1 MVIRVNKIL
10 INVHQN
16 EDWSIITVNQG
27 FINFDDKMY
36 PSRWLNKK
44 QFRISNKVLM
54 DYIQLFKD
62 QNSEI
67 FFRFN
72 KECSWIPY
80 TNQKFVWDDVMNFLR
95 VCYLCVPQKR
105 KTCST
110 FVLNIHTLS
119 ASCNCS

>member
-1 MVIRVNKIL
+1 MNKIL

-16 EDWSIITVNQG
+16 EDWSIITINQG
-27 FINFDDKMY
+27 FINFDSEMY

-44 QFRISNKVLM
+44 QFRVSNRVLM
-54 DYIQLFKD
+54 DYVRLFEAQD
-62 QNSEI
+62 SEI

-72 KECSWIPY
+72 KECNWIPY

-105 KTCST
+105 KSRST
-110 FVLNIHTLS
+110 FILNMHTLS
-119 ASCNCS
+119 ASCSCS

>member
-1 MVIRVNKIL
+1 MVIRVKKIL

-16 EDWSIITVNQG
+16 EDWSIITINQG
-27 FINFDDKMY
+27 FINFDSEMY

-44 QFRISNKVLM
+44 QFRVSNKVLM
-54 DYIQLFKD
+54 DYICLFKAQD
-62 QNSEI
+62 SEI

-72 KECSWIPY
+72 KECGWIPY

-105 KTCST
+105 KSRST
-110 FVLNIHTLS
+110 FILNIHTLS

>member
-1 MVIRVNKIL
+1 MIRVNKIL

-16 EDWSIITVNQG
+16 EDWSIITINQG
-27 FINFDDKMY
+27 FINFDSETY

-44 QFRISNKVLM
+44 QFRVSNKVLM
-54 DYIQLFKD
+54 DYIRLFKAQD
-62 QNSEI
+62 SEI

-72 KECSWIPY
+72 KECGWIPY

-105 KTCST
+105 KARST
-110 FVLNIHTLS
+110 FILNIHTLS

>member
-1 MVIRVNKIL
+1 MVIRVNKVL

-16 EDWSIITVNQG
+16 KDWSIITINQG
-27 FINFDDKMY
+27 FINFDSEMY

-44 QFRISNKVLM
+44 QFRVSNKVLM
-54 DYIQLFKD
+54 DYICLFKTQD
-62 QNSEI
+62 SEI

-72 KECSWIPY
+72 KECNWIPY
-80 TNQKFVWDDVMNFLR
+80 TNQKFVWDDVMSFLR

-105 KTCST
+105 KARST
-110 FVLNIHTLS
+110 FILNIHTLS

>member
-1 MVIRVNKIL
+1 MVIRVNKVL

-16 EDWSIITVNQG
+16 EDWSIITINQG
-27 FINFDDKMY
+27 FINFDSEMY

-44 QFRISNKVLM
+44 QFRVSNKVLM
-54 DYIQLFKD
+54 DYIRLFKTQD
-62 QNSEI
+62 SEI

-80 TNQKFVWDDVMNFLR
+80 MNQKFVWDDVMNFLR

-105 KTCST
+105 KTRST
-110 FVLNIHTLS
+110 FILNIHTLS

>member
-1 MVIRVNKIL
+1 MVIRVNKVL

-16 EDWSIITVNQG
+16 KDWSIITINQG
-27 FINFDDKMY
+27 FINFDSEMY

-44 QFRISNKVLM
+44 QFRVSNKVLM
-54 DYIQLFKD
+54 DYICLFKAQD
-62 QNSEI
+62 SEI

-80 TNQKFVWDDVMNFLR
+80 TSQKFVWDDVMNFLR

-105 KTCST
+105 KARST
-110 FVLNIHTLS
+110 FILNIHTLS

>member
-1 MVIRVNKIL
+1 MAIRVNKIL

-16 EDWSIITVNQG
+16 EDWSIITINQG
-27 FINFDDKMY
+27 FINFDSEMY

-44 QFRISNKVLM
+44 QFRVSNRVLM
-54 DYIQLFKD
+54 DYVRLFEAQD
-62 QNSEI
+62 SEI

-72 KECSWIPY
+72 KECNWIPY

-105 KTCST
+105 KTRST
-110 FVLNIHTLS
+110 FILNIHTLS

>member
-1 MVIRVNKIL
+1 MNKIL

-16 EDWSIITVNQG
+16 EDWSIITINQG
-27 FINFDDKMY
+27 FINFDSDMY

-44 QFRISNKVLM
+44 QFRVSNKVLM
-54 DYIQLFKD
+54 DYICLFKAQD
-62 QNSEI
+62 SEI

-105 KTCST
+105 KARST
-110 FVLNIHTLS
+110 FILNIHTLS